1 MANLNENWEASR
13 PLIFKTI
20 LLLEGSDSV
29 SPLCGLCHQK
39 QWLIRC
45 VECGGK
51 TVCPACD
58 AVVHDKLVFHNREA
72 FLDGAFRHIPST
84 LKFNENGQAWQA
96 WQTWASPARPGLPRS
111 WPGLPG
117 KRGLEKPGKPG
128 YRSMAFPATLKNR
141 PAFHGFLGQKT
152 RSRESQEFVTMFYK

>member
-1 MANLNENWEASR
+1 MHSVNVKWEKRMANLNENWEASR

-72 FLDGAFRHIPST
+72 FLDGAFRHIPPA
-84 LKFNENGQAWQA
+84 LKFNENGHNEI
-96 WQTWASPARPGLPRS
+96 TS
-111 WPGLPG
+111 
-117 KRGLEKPGKPG
+117 
-128 YRSMAFPATLKNR
+128 
-141 PAFHGFLGQKT
+141 
-152 RSRESQEFVTMFYK
+152 